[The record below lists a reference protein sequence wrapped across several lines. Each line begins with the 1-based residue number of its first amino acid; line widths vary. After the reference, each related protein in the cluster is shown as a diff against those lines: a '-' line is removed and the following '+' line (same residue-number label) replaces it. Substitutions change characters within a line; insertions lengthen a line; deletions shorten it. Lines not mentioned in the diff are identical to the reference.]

1 MNNPST
7 IEWDTKANLA
17 RVSGEIC
24 FSSVPS
30 LLQQAETI
38 FAMKVALVFDFM
50 GVTRGD
56 SAGLA
61 LLIHW
66 AREAEKNK
74 KTIMFQ
80 HVPAQILAIAEAS
93 DVRELL
99 PIKD

>member
-1 MNNPST
+1 MNNSSI
-7 IEWDTKANLA
+7 IEWDTKADLA

-24 FSSVPS
+24 FGSVQS
-30 LLQQAETI
+30 LLEQAENI
-38 FAMKVALVFDFM
+38 FETHMSLNIDFM

-66 AREAEKNK
+66 AREAKKSN
-74 KTIMFQ
+74 KTIVFQ
-80 HVPAQILAIAEAS
+80 HVPAQILAIAETS